1 MDIYPEPGAPACM
14 LGGYLLYAPNFLEL
28 RKTEVH
34 GAVKVR
40 TGPSS
45 GHLVFLCTGYVA
57 YIRNA

>member
-1 MDIYPEPGAPACM
+1 M